1 MLVALSLYRRSCVS
15 FRSAAFDRIRCLSA
29 MRSGT
34 MIFRGNHFVLWTL
47 SEAAQS
53 QAVVP
58 IASLESTGQCSNS
71 PSIFSQ
77 GQPAVSSAD
86 RQVRRISPY
95 PEESE
100 FLENLL

>member
-1 MLVALSLYRRSCVS
+1 
-15 FRSAAFDRIRCLSA
+15 
-29 MRSGT
+29 
-34 MIFRGNHFVLWTL
+34 MIFRGNHFVLLTL

-58 IASLESTGQCSNS
+58 IASLESTGQFSNS

-100 FLENLL
+100 FLENLLMPTAAGYDPSAADGLLHAVRSPSPQ